1 MKPFNYIQATSLEEA
16 SKALIDNKGK
26 AMILN
31 GGTDL
36 LVRLRDD
43 LIEPQTI
50 VDIKR
55 IKDLKEV
62 SYDEIKGLTIG
73 ALTTMNELGDI
84 DVIQENYSFLS
95 EAAHTVGSLQIRNR
109 ATLAGNICNASPL
122 ADTATSL
129 LTLDA
134 KVNTYHAENGTRSIS
149 IHEFFTGPRTNSLEV
164 GEIVTSITIPP
175 TKGKGVYVKNARR
188 EEVDLSTV
196 GVAVFKDDKHNFKI
210 ALGAVAATPIRAYK
224 AEEIISN
231 SNLTE
236 EMITQA
242 AQIAKET
249 ATPISDIRAS
259 KEYRSEMVEVMTK
272 RAIEKILEA

>member
-1 MKPFNYIQATSLEEA
+1 MKPFNYIQARSLEEA

>member
-1 MKPFNYIQATSLEEA
+1 MKPFNYIQARSLEEA

-196 GVAVFKDDKHNFKI
+196 GVAVFKDDKNHFKI

-224 AEEIISN
+224 AEEIISD
-231 SNLTE
+231 SNVTD
-236 EMITQA
+236 EMILQA
-242 AQIAKET
+242 AQIARET

-272 RAIEKILEA
+272 RAIQKILEA